1 MSGVASV
8 LLQLLCMPYLL
19 KRFDHARMYNVF
31 MAIWP
36 FCYVLMPGL
45 NFIARAGLDEV
56 TGEPT
61 AAARMFIWM
70 GIAGLLLTA
79 RTACLAYSCVYQ

>member
-8 LLQLLCMPYLL
+8 LLQLLFMPYLL

-45 NFIARAGLDEV
+45 NVIARAGLDEA
-56 TGEPT
+56 TGEVSDT
-61 AAARMFIWM
+61 AKAFIWM

-79 RTACLAYSCVYQ
+79 RTACLAYS

>member
-19 KRFDHARMYNVF
+19 RRFDHARMYNVF

-45 NFIARAGLDEV
+45 NFIARAGLDEI

-61 AAARMFIWM
+61 PAARTFIWM

-79 RTACLAYSCVYQ
+79 RTACLAYS